1 MTIEQIIIDYLA
13 AQDIEGIGANVYGE
27 TPVDP
32 PTRYVTVRRAGG
44 DLRNHI
50 RNPRIV
56 TETCSRESLL
66 DAAEHHELVLSAM
79 LQIRNHTPLYG
90 CRLNNDYNATRPN
103 TKTYAYQAL
112 WQATM

>member
-1 MTIEQIIIDYLA
+1 MTIEQIIIDYLTD
-13 AQDIEGIGANVYGE
+13 QDIEGIGANVYAE

-32 PTRYVTVRRAGG
+32 PVRYVTVRRAGG
-44 DLRNHI
+44 DQENWI
-50 RNPRIV
+50 RQTNIV
-56 TETCSRESLL
+56 TEVCSRESLL

-90 CRLNNDYNATRPN
+90 CKLNNDYNATRPN

>member
-13 AQDIEGIGANVYGE
+13 AQDIEGIGANVYAE

-32 PTRYVTVRRAGG
+32 PVRYVSVRRAGG
-44 DLRNHI
+44 DQENWI
-50 RNPRIV
+50 RHPNVV
-56 TETCSRESLL
+56 TEVCSRVSKL

-90 CRLNNDYNATRPN
+90 CKLNNDYDATRTN